1 MLSGDCLDPAFTHDD
16 KIVLDIEAALDAG
29 CYACLYC
36 RPELVKPGRL
46 AIALKRLVT
55 PVPDH
60 VRGFRTGST
69 PSQRSPKSSSL
80 SSHNPPKRW
89 VVECEWLLAVH
100 RCIGRLTDPN
110 VRAQLEAE
118 GYRL

>member
-60 VRGFRTGST
+60 VWFPYRERPDSEVT
-69 PSQRSPKSSSL
+69 QIIIVEQ
-80 SSHNPPKRW
+80 HNPPKRW

>member
-36 RPELVKPGRL
+36 RPELVKPGLL

-60 VRGFRTGST
+60 VRFPYREHPDSEVT
-69 PSQRSPKSSSL
+69 QIIIVEQ
-80 SSHNPPKRW
+80 HNPPKRW